1 MRTTVI
7 IMGLFLLLLSCERDV
22 TIELKPHTPSLVVH
36 AYVETGNSFE
46 IAVGKTT
53 SNNIISS
60 INDNY
65 VENATAIL
73 YEDGVEIDTMEYDAS
88 IQRYTSAD
96 TAYPGKT
103 YKIVVQALGYKTVEA
118 TTTAPS
124 VVNTTIVSYIKDA
137 RVDEDGNTLND
148 ITFRFADP
156 SGKDYYFVELNNFF
170 NNSFC
175 VYSYDP
181 SIEEF
186 QGDIDPFE
194 ANSCIDN
201 DEIII
206 TDRTFGGNTKEITL
220 SASSFGMFEFDDGS
234 GNLIRPYLKKYHITE
249 EFYKYIKDGISVDI
263 VGNNPFVEPHITGGN
278 VRNGYGLFTVYSMTT
293 DTLR

>member
-1 MRTTVI
+1 MRNTVI
-7 IMGLFLLLLSCERDV
+7 ITGLFFLLLSCERDV
-22 TIELKPHTPSLVVH
+22 TIELKPHTPTLVVH
-36 AYVETGNSFE
+36 AYVETGKSFE

-60 INDNY
+60 TDGNY

-73 YEDGVEIDTMEYDAS
+73 YENGVEIDTLDYDAS

-96 TAYPGKT
+96 TAYPDKT
-103 YKIVVQALGYKTVEA
+103 YKIVVQAPGFKTVEA
-118 TTTAPS
+118 TTIAPS
-124 VVNTTIVSYIKDA
+124 AVGTTLVAYTKDA
-137 RVDEDGNTLND
+137 RVDADGNLLND

-156 SGKDYYFVELNNFF
+156 AGKDYYFVEINSFF
-170 NNSFC
+170 YNSFC

-186 QGDIDPFE
+186 QGAIDPFE

-201 DEIII
+201 DAIII
-206 TDRTFGGNTKEITL
+206 NDRTFAGTTKEITL
-220 SASSFGMFEFDDGS
+220 SATAYGLIEFDDGN
-234 GNLIRPYLKKYHITE
+234 GNITRPYLKKYHISE
-249 EFYKYIKDGISVDI
+249 DFYRYIKDGISADI
-263 VGNNPFVEPHITGGN
+263 VGNNPFIEPHITGGN